1 FFVEPNPL
9 SESRSCFIQLRFS
22 NTTLCKSNKN
32 LRAQQESL
40 RLPYIF
46 LRLHGS
52 GNRIDVFSADQSLMN
67 WPTAYTMP
75 KGSSSLTSFELI
87 VLQYAY
93 AFPDRFHLSIGTAFP
108 IAKDL
113 IKTFTLGTKVN
124 YLRYNVL
131 EAAVMMSYTP
141 HYKIAMVGNI
151 VSVGNPRASVHLLLA
166 HAEDF

>member
-1 FFVEPNPL
+1 
-9 SESRSCFIQLRFS
+9 
-22 NTTLCKSNKN
+22 
-32 LRAQQESL
+32 
-40 RLPYIF
+40 
-46 LRLHGS
+46 
-52 GNRIDVFSADQSLMN
+52 MN

-93 AFPDRFHLSIGTAFP
+93 AFPDRFHLSNGTAFP